1 MIISKLRSSPGL
13 KLADCNKQA
22 TNPQLPPSLGEEEWF
37 YRLRLRVTEP
47 TLGRGAWDRHSPRD
61 GAYHLQGPHQSR
73 CGTPSTPGYR
83 RSRRPSTRRRGRRH
97 HLAPARRRRRTG
109 GGRRRAQREAAEQR
123 LGHRPGQEREEV
135 AREDGGAEG
144 RLQEPREEGA
154 RGGEEED
161 ERGEGGEEL
170 EVVGSSHGRRHRRR
184 LGLGALREFRVA
196 PRWSSS
202 RDGVLSS
209 R

>member
-1 MIISKLRSSPGL
+1 MERTTSKAPISPVVELHPRPVIVEAGALPLGGAGAAIIWL
-13 KLADCNKQA
+13 
-22 TNPQLPPSLGEEEWF
+22 
-37 YRLRLRVTEP
+37 
-47 TLGRGAWDRHSPRD
+47 PRD
-61 GAYHLQGPHQSR
+61 ADEGREEVGGA
-73 CGTPSTPGYR
+73 
-83 RSRRPSTRRRGRRH
+83 
-97 HLAPARRRRRTG
+97 
-109 GGRRRAQREAAEQR
+109 AQREAAEQR